1 MVGTTCKQYR
11 IDALL
16 GRGGMGKV
24 YRAQDTRLDRLVAI
38 KVMGAAARNAGMPSD
53 GFLQE
58 ARAASALNHP
68 NIVTI
73 HEILETDSGDLLMVQ
88 EFVPGRTLRDFVSAP
103 LPMERALDIAR
114 QLARAL
120 GAAHR
125 AGVVHRDIKPENV
138 MVRPDGYVKVLDF
151 GLAHRTLTDTMDTVA
166 TGEVL
171 QKITTEGPIIG
182 TLAYMSPEQASGHRI
197 DSATD
202 VFSLGIVFYE
212 MLTGRRPFEGAV
224 AFSVLHA
231 ILSQHPAPP
240 SRLNPEVPPALD
252 ALVLAM
258 LAKDASARPTTEEI
272 EAELNAAAGASAR
285 ATPAPAVLRH
295 MVGRDRERARLAALL
310 PGVAAGCGMMAGV
323 VGEAGIGK
331 SSLVEEVLAEIERG
345 PHRPVIA
352 RGKCSERLAGA
363 EAYLPILEILDHLLH
378 STTAGGFVE
387 MMKRVAPTWYVQVA
401 PLSPESSG
409 TSEIR
414 EDIKSTSQER
424 MKRELAAYFL
434 DVSRVRPLVLLLE
447 DLHWAD
453 ASTVDVLNYL
463 AGRFDGMRLLVLV
476 TYRPSDMA
484 VARHP
489 FLQVARQLHAAS
501 AFVKCPLEHLDR
513 ADVERYL
520 GLEFPGHALPPSF
533 VTLIHEK
540 TEGHPL
546 FMVDLV
552 RYLRDR
558 GDVVRNG
565 GRWNLTHSTADV
577 ARELPETVKGTIG
590 RKIDRLDDLDRRLLT
605 AASVQGQEFDTVVVS
620 DVLALDPADVEDRLA
635 GLDQIHRLVQ
645 PIRSGELPDR
655 SLSVRYR
662 FAHVLY
668 QNVLYGSL
676 QPTRRASF
684 AGKVAQSLVAHHG
697 ADTSALAAELALLYE
712 TARDFGA
719 SAHYF
724 AAAAHQAMRLF
735 GFREALSLS
744 ERGLAVVDAMAPG
757 SARTQQELALRMA
770 KGAALRSTTGWAT
783 PDIEQTFARARQL
796 CHELGDPPPVI
807 PVLWAITLFH
817 LIRGNLLECRA
828 RGDEL
833 MVMASDSAVAHPVV
847 AAHHMA
853 GVVRE
858 FLGEMSEA
866 SVLLE
871 RAREL
876 HDPAEH
882 DMYLALYGTNVG
894 LLARA
899 MSSRPLWALGYPDR
913 ALARARETLVL
924 ADAVREPMA
933 RAFARLVLHGVLA
946 YRGDAAAAE
955 AIGEENIAL
964 CREHGLPQEAE
975 WSRSFQGSALISLGR
990 IEEGLALL
998 RDSVAVQER
1007 LETYLARPMFLAVL
1021 ADGLLKAERVDEG
1034 LAAVSEGFAFAAR
1047 TGEGG
1052 YVAELHRVRGQ
1063 LLQLRGDVAGAEAS
1077 LREALAYAGRQTA
1090 RSLELRAA
1098 TALARLLRD
1107 TGRSGESRQRLADV
1121 HDWFTE
1127 GFETADLVTART
1139 LLSEMG

>member
-1 MVGTTCKQYR
+1 
-11 IDALL
+11 
-16 GRGGMGKV
+16 
-24 YRAQDTRLDRLVAI
+24 
-38 KVMGAAARNAGMPSD
+38 
-53 GFLQE
+53 
-58 ARAASALNHP
+58 
-68 NIVTI
+68 
-73 HEILETDSGDLLMVQ
+73 
-88 EFVPGRTLRDFVSAP
+88 
-103 LPMERALDIAR
+103 
-114 QLARAL
+114 
-120 GAAHR
+120 
-125 AGVVHRDIKPENV
+125 
-138 MVRPDGYVKVLDF
+138 
-151 GLAHRTLTDTMDTVA
+151 
-166 TGEVL
+166 
-171 QKITTEGPIIG
+171 
-182 TLAYMSPEQASGHRI
+182 
-197 DSATD
+197 
-202 VFSLGIVFYE
+202 
-212 MLTGRRPFEGAV
+212 
-224 AFSVLHA
+224 
-231 ILSQHPAPP
+231 
-240 SRLNPEVPPALD
+240 
-252 ALVLAM
+252 
-258 LAKDASARPTTEEI
+258 
-272 EAELNAAAGASAR
+272 
-285 ATPAPAVLRH
+285 
-295 MVGRDRERARLAALL
+295 
-310 PGVAAGCGMMAGV
+310 MMAGV

-331 SSLVEEVLAEIERG
+331 TSLVEEVLADIERG
-345 PHRPVIA
+345 PYRPVVA

-363 EAYLPILEILDHLLH
+363 EAYLPILEILDRLLH

-401 PLSPESSG
+401 PLSPESAG

-463 AGRFDGMRLLVLV
+463 AGRFEGMRLLVLV

-484 VARHP
+484 VGRHP

-501 AFVKCPLEHLDR
+501 AFVECPLEHLDR

-558 GDVVRNG
+558 GDLVRNG
-565 GRWNLTHSTADV
+565 GRWNLTHSTADI
-577 ARELPETVKGTIG
+577 ARELPETVKGTIT
-590 RKIDRLDDLDRRLLT
+590 RKIDRLDELDRRLLT

-635 GLDQIHRLVQ
+635 ALDQIHRLVQ

-697 ADTSALAAELALLYE
+697 GDTSALAAELALLYE
-712 TARDFGA
+712 TARDFAA
-719 SAHYF
+719 SARYF
-724 AAAAHQAMRLF
+724 AAAAQHAMRLF

-744 ERGLAVVDAMAPG
+744 ERGLAVVDAMAQGP
-757 SARTQQELALRMA
+757 ARTQQELALRMA

-796 CHELGDPPPVI
+796 CHELGDPPPVV

-833 MVMASDSAVAHPVV
+833 MVMARDSAVAHPIV

-866 SVLLE
+866 SLLLE

-882 DMYLALYGTNVG
+882 DMYLALYGTNLG

-899 MSSRPLWALGYPDR
+899 MSSRPLWALGFPDR
-913 ALARARETLVL
+913 ALARARETLAL

-933 RAFARLVLHGVLA
+933 RTFARLVLHGVLA

-975 WSRSFQGSALISLGR
+975 WSRSFQGSALITLGR
-990 IEEGLALL
+990 IDEGLALL

-1021 ADGLLKAERVDEG
+1021 ADGLLKAGRVDEG
-1034 LAAVSEGFAFAAR
+1034 LAAVSEGFTFAAR

-1063 LLQLRGDVAGAEAS
+1063 LLQLRGDLAGAEAS
-1077 LREALAYAGRQTA
+1077 LREALAYAARQTA

-1098 TALARLLRD
+1098 TALARLLGE
-1107 TGRSGESRQRLADV
+1107 TGRRAEARHRLADV

-1127 GFETADLVTART
+1127 GFETADVVTART

>member
-38 KVMGAAARNAGMPSD
+38 KAMAAGARRAGLPADS
-53 GFLQE
+53 FLQE

-73 HEILETDSGDLLMVQ
+73 HEIIETDTGDLLMVQ
-88 EFVPGRTLRDFVSAP
+88 EFVPGRTLRDHVNAP
-103 LPMERALDIAR
+103 LPIDRVVDIAR
-114 QLARAL
+114 QLVRAI

-151 GLAHRTLTDTMDTVA
+151 GLAHRTVTDSMDTVA
-166 TGEVL
+166 TAEVL

-182 TLAYMSPEQASGHRI
+182 TLAYMSPEQAAGQGV

-212 MLTGRRPFEGAV
+212 MLTGRRPFQGSA

-231 ILSQHPAPP
+231 ILSEHPAPP
-240 SRLNPEVPPALD
+240 SRLNPEVPPPLD

-258 LAKDASARPTTEEI
+258 LAKEPSARPTTEGI
-272 EAELNAAAGASAR
+272 EAELNTASGTSAFAAPVSAF
-285 ATPAPAVLRH
+285 VRH
-295 MVGRDRERARLAALL
+295 VVGRDREGARLVSLL
-310 PGVAAGCGMMAGV
+310 PGVAAGRGMMVAV

-331 SSLVEEVLAEIERG
+331 TSLVEEVLAEIDRG
-345 PHRPVIA
+345 PYRPVIA

-363 EAYLPILEILDHLLH
+363 EAYLPILEILDNLLH
-378 STTAGGFVE
+378 STTGGGFVE
-387 MMKRVAPTWYVQVA
+387 MMKHVAPTWYVQVA
-401 PLSPESSG
+401 PLAPESSG
-409 TSEIR
+409 TREIT

-424 MKRELAAYFL
+424 MKRELAAYFQ

-463 AGRFDGMRLLVLV
+463 AGRFDGTRLLVLV

-489 FLQVARQLHAAS
+489 FLPVARQLQAAN
-501 AFVKCPLEHLDR
+501 AFVECPLGYLDR

-520 GLEFPGHALPPSF
+520 GLEFPGHGLPPSF

-558 GDVVRNG
+558 GDLVRTG
-565 GRWNLTHSTADV
+565 GRWNLTHTTADV
-577 ARELPETVKGTIG
+577 ARELPETVRGTIG
-590 RKIDRLDDLDRRLLT
+590 RKIDRLEEMDRRLLT
-605 AASVQGQEFDTVVVS
+605 VASVQGHEFDTVIIS

-635 GLDQIHRLVQ
+635 ALDEIHRLVQ
-645 PIRSGELPDR
+645 PVRTYELPDR
-655 SLSVRYR
+655 ALSVRYR

-684 AGKVAQSLVAHHG
+684 AGKVARALVAHHG
-697 ADTSALAAELALLYE
+697 ADPPALAAELALLCE
-712 TARDFGA
+712 TAREFTT
-719 SAHYF
+719 SAQYF
-724 AAAAHQAMRLF
+724 SLAAQQAMRIF
-735 GFREALSLS
+735 GFREALSLA
-744 ERGLAVVDAMAPG
+744 ERGLAVVGAIPAGP
-757 SARTQQELALRMA
+757 ARTQQELALRMA

-783 PDIEQTFARARQL
+783 PDIEQTFERARQL
-796 CHELGDPPPVI
+796 CRELGDPPPVV

-828 RGDEL
+828 RADEL
-833 MVMASDSAVAHPVV
+833 MTLVRDSDTAHQRV

-853 GVVRE
+853 GVARE
-858 FLGEMSEA
+858 FIGDMAES
-866 SVLLE
+866 SRLLE

-876 HDPAEH
+876 HIPAEH
-882 DMYLALYGTNVG
+882 DLYLALYGTNLG
-894 LLARA
+894 ILARA

-913 ALARARETLVL
+913 ALERALETRAI

-933 RAFARLVLHGVLA
+933 RAFARLVLHGILA
-946 YRGDAAAAE
+946 YRGDAVE
-955 AIGEENIAL
+955 ALAVGEENIAL

-975 WSRSFQGSALISLGR
+975 WSRSFQGSAFISLGR
-990 IEEGLALL
+990 YDEGLALL
-998 RDSVAVQER
+998 RDSVAVQEQ
-1007 LETYLARPMFLAVL
+1007 LKTYLARPMFLAVL
-1021 ADGLLKAERVDEG
+1021 ADGLRQAERVDEG
-1034 LAAVSEGFAFAAR
+1034 LDAVEEGFAFAAR
-1047 TGEGG
+1047 TAEGG

-1063 LLQLRGDVAGAEAS
+1063 LLQLRGDLDGAEAS
-1077 LREALAYAGRQTA
+1077 LRAALAYAGRQTA
-1090 RSLELRAA
+1090 KSLELRAA
-1098 TALARLLRD
+1098 AALARLLRD
-1107 TGRSGESRQRLADV
+1107 TGRATEGRALLQTV

-1127 GFETADLVTART
+1127 GFATADLADART
-1139 LLSEMG
+1139 LLSEIG

>member
-38 KVMGAAARNAGMPSD
+38 KVMNAGARRVGVPADS
-53 GFLQE
+53 FLRE
-58 ARAASALNHP
+58 ARTASALNHP

-73 HEILETDSGDLLMVQ
+73 HEIIETESGELLMVQ
-88 EFVPGRTLRDFVSAP
+88 EFVPGRTLRDFVNAP
-103 LPMERALDIAR
+103 LPVERAVDIAR
-114 QLARAL
+114 QLIRAI
-120 GAAHR
+120 GAAHK

-151 GLAHRTLTDTMDTVA
+151 GLAHRTVTDSLDTVA
-166 TGEVL
+166 TAEIL
-171 QKITTEGPIIG
+171 QKITTEGPIVG
-182 TLAYMSPEQASGHRI
+182 TLAYMSPEQAAGQGI
-197 DSATD
+197 TSATD

-212 MLTGRRPFEGAV
+212 MLTGRRPFEGAA

-231 ILSQHPAPP
+231 ILSEHPAAP

-258 LAKDASARPTTEEI
+258 LAKEPSARPLTEGI
-272 EAELNAAAGASAR
+272 EAELNTALGTTAF
-285 ATPAPAVLRH
+285 ATPVPPILRH
-295 MVGRDRERARLAALL
+295 VVGRDREGARLVSLL
-310 PGVAAGCGMMAGV
+310 PGVAAGCGIMAGV
-323 VGEAGIGK
+323 VGEAGMGK
-331 SSLVEEVLAEIERG
+331 TSLVEEVLAELERG
-345 PHRPVIA
+345 PYRPVIA

-363 EAYLPILEILDHLLH
+363 EAYLPILEILDQLLH
-378 STTAGGFVE
+378 TTTGGGFIE
-387 MMKRVAPTWYVQVA
+387 MMKHVAPTWYVQVA
-401 PLSPESSG
+401 PLAPESSG
-409 TSEIR
+409 SREIT

-424 MKRELAAYFL
+424 MKRELAAYFQ
-434 DVSRVRPLVLLLE
+434 DVSRVRPLVLFLE

-463 AGRFDGMRLLVLV
+463 AGRFNGMRVLVLV
-476 TYRPSDMA
+476 TFRPSDMA

-489 FLQVARQLHAAS
+489 FLPVARQLQAAN
-501 AFVKCPLEHLDR
+501 AFVECPLDYLDR

-558 GDVVRNG
+558 GDLVRSG
-565 GRWNLTHSTADV
+565 GRWNLMHTTADI

-590 RKIDRLDDLDRRLLT
+590 RKIDRLEELDRRLLT
-605 AASVQGQEFDTVVVS
+605 VASVQGQEFDTVIVS

-635 GLDQIHRLVQ
+635 ALDEIHRLVQ
-645 PIRSGELPDR
+645 PVRTYELPDR
-655 SLSVRYR
+655 ALSVRYR

-676 QPTRRASF
+676 QPTRRASH
-684 AGKVAQSLVAHHG
+684 AGKVARALVAHHG
-697 ADTSALAAELALLYE
+697 GDAPALAAELALLFE
-712 TARDFGA
+712 TAREFST
-719 SAHYF
+719 SAQYF
-724 AAAAHQAMRLF
+724 YAAAQQAMRIF
-735 GFREALSLS
+735 GFREALSLA
-744 ERGLAVVDAMAPG
+744 ERGLAVLEAMPAGP
-757 SARTQQELALRMA
+757 ARTQQELGLRMA

-783 PDIEQTFARARQL
+783 PDIEQTFDRARQL
-796 CHELGDPPPVI
+796 CHELGDPPPVV

-828 RGDEL
+828 RADEL
-833 MVMASDSAVAHPVV
+833 MTLVQASETPHQRVAGY
-847 AAHHMA
+847 HMA

-858 FLGEMSEA
+858 FLGEMAEA

-871 RAREL
+871 RARDL
-876 HDPAEH
+876 HHPAEH
-882 DMYLALYGTNVG
+882 DVYLALYGTNPG

-913 ALARARETLVL
+913 ALARARETREM

-946 YRGDAAAAE
+946 YRGDAAE
-955 AIGEENIAL
+955 AVIVGEENIAL

-990 IEEGLALL
+990 FDDGLSLL
-998 RDSVAVQER
+998 RDSVAVQEQ
-1007 LETYLARPMFLAVL
+1007 LKTHLARPMFLAVL
-1021 ADGLLKAERVDEG
+1021 ADGLRQAERVDEG
-1034 LAAVSEGFAFAAR
+1034 LAMVNQGFAFAAR
-1047 TGEGG
+1047 TAEGG

-1063 LLQLRGDVAGAEAS
+1063 LLQLRGDLAGAEAS
-1077 LREALAYAGRQTA
+1077 LCEALAYAGRQTA
-1090 RSLELRAA
+1090 KSLELRAA
-1098 TALARLLRD
+1098 VALASLLRE
-1107 TGRSGESRQRLADV
+1107 TGRTGEGHAVLAPV

-1127 GFETADLVTART
+1127 GFATADFAAART
-1139 LLSEMG
+1139 LLSEIG